1 MIRLVTEFS
10 EHKRKIEDDLSDI
23 TTLIIEH
30 IIKLILMGDNTAFGH
45 WKKEI
50 ANFLSDIDKIKGSNK
65 FPSKKQLMNWTYY
78 KQKDLLSDNIRM
90 KGKINNIVKYYDIV
104 SDISTIQYISKIINE
119 FCFLYFDWL
128 TDILSKQGYVNFTDI
143 YNKLDNL
150 MSKYF

>member
-10 EHKRKIEDDLSDI
+10 EHKRDIERQL
-23 TTLIIEH
+23 TANTKNIIEH
-30 IIKLILMGDNTAFGH
+30 IIKLMLMTNNDSYNH
-45 WKKEI
+45 RKKEI

-104 SDISTIQYISKIINE
+104 SDISTIQYIAKTINE

>member
-10 EHKRKIEDDLSDI
+10 EHKRDIERQL
-23 TTLIIEH
+23 TTNTKNIIEH
-30 IIKLILMGDNTAFGH
+30 IIKLMLMTNNDSYNH

-104 SDISTIQYISKIINE
+104 SDISTIQYISNIINE